1 MPVDR
6 AEIDRLAGAAAGA
19 EHVEPWRAGEQR
31 RPDGRRPKH
40 VPAKGKLIIPALDD
54 RLGFGARC
62 LVGGIA
68 PEARL
73 HVEAPRPNP
82 HDGPRFVGLRS
93 VPFCRLH
100 GTVAS
105 LYLEGMLP
113 VRPNGF
119 IEPRIPTR
127 AAKPPVG
134 PDWVH
139 EIKHDGY
146 RLMVRGAS
154 PLVRLF
160 TRRGFDWTDRYPAI
174 AGAAAKLAA
183 LSFTIDGEAVVCGP
197 DGVAV
202 FDAMHRRQRVSA
214 DSRDGDPR
222 TKRGRPRCSR
232 KTRRAASPSTW
243 RGCRTLS
250 GKGDRDT

>member
-1 MPVDR
+1 M
-6 AEIDRLAGAAAGA
+6 A
-19 EHVEPWRAGEQR
+19 
-31 RPDGRRPKH
+31 RPLSRGRP
-40 VPAKGKLIIPALDD
+40 IPALDD
-54 RLGFGARC
+54 RLGLGARC

-82 HDGPRFVGLRS
+82 HDGPRFVGLRC